1 MSGWLVAGIASL
13 VAGFVS
19 ALGLGGGG
27 ILVLYLTLFLGME
40 QMQAGGINLIFFLP
54 LAAVSIYIH
63 MKHRLIDYKF
73 ALKCAPSG
81 VVGAFL
87 GVWLANALH
96 PVWVSKG
103 FAVFVLILGI
113 RELFSKGK
121 KEEDGPDKK

>member
-1 MSGWLVAGIASL
+1 MSAVLAVAIGLLTGILS
-13 VAGFVS
+13 GF
-19 ALGLGGGG
+19 GIGGGS
-27 ILVLYLTLFLGME
+27 LLLLYLTLFGGAG
-40 QMQAGGINLIFFLP
+40 QYQAGGINLIFFLP

-73 ALKCAPSG
+73 ALKCAPFG

>member
-1 MSGWLVAGIASL
+1 MSAVLAVAIGLLTGILS
-13 VAGFVS
+13 GF
-19 ALGLGGGG
+19 GIGGGS
-27 ILVLYLTLFLGME
+27 LLLLYLTLFEGAG
-40 QMQAGGINLIFFLP
+40 QYQAGGINLIFFLP

-73 ALKCAPSG
+73 ALKCAPFG